1 MPYNLAR
8 RPGMPLNLAKC
19 LVMPYNL
26 PVGGQYWCEVLRLIL
41 WSGSS
46 WSWSLQPTSLLYQQS
61 VVVSSGLVSLIRNQV
76 IANPFHQSAS
86 GIFLRSRNIDA
97 GN

>member
-26 PVGGQYWCEVLRLIL
+26 PVGGQCWCAR
-41 WSGSS
+41 SF
-46 WSWSLQPTSLLYQQS
+46 
-61 VVVSSGLVSLIRNQV
+61 VSSYGLVIMVLVESQTTL
-76 IANPFHQSAS
+76 PFIS
-86 GIFLRSRNIDA
+86 GPLW
-97 GN
+97 

>member
-26 PVGGQYWCEVLRLIL
+26 PVGGQYWCESAFI
-41 WSGSS
+41 SS
-46 WSWSLQPTSLLYQQS
+46 Y
-61 VVVSSGLVSLIRNQV
+61 GLVIMVLEPQPSL
-76 IANPFHQSAS
+76 PFIC
-86 GIFLRSRNIDA
+86 GPLW
-97 GN
+97 

>member
-41 WSGSS
+41 WSGHHG
-46 WSWSLQPTSLLYQQS
+46 LGAFQPTL
-61 VVVSSGLVSLIRNQV
+61 
-76 IANPFHQSAS
+76 PFISDP
-86 GIFLRSRNIDA
+86 LW
-97 GN
+97 

>member
-26 PVGGQYWCEVLRLIL
+26 PVGGQYWYKVLRLIL
-41 WSGSS
+41 WSGGHGISWNPRLSS
-46 WSWSLQPTSLLYQQS
+46 HLSAVRCGKQRASQPYS
-61 VVVSSGLVSLIRNQV
+61 
-76 IANPFHQSAS
+76 
-86 GIFLRSRNIDA
+86 
-97 GN
+97 

>member
-41 WSGSS
+41 WFSHHGLGGVSTY
-46 WSWSLQPTSLLYQQS
+46 PPFYQRS
-61 VVVSSGLVSLIRNQV
+61 VVVSSGLVSRTRQ
-76 IANPFHQSAS
+76 PS
-86 GIFLRSRNIDA
+86 GGDENSI
-97 GN
+97 

>member
-26 PVGGQYWCEVLRLIL
+26 PVGGQYWYKVLRLIL
-41 WSGSS
+41 WSGDHGIFGT
-46 WSWSLQPTSLLYQQS
+46 LAYPPIYLRS
-61 VVVSSGLVSLIRNQV
+61 VVVSNGLVSRTRRLMIV
-76 IANPFHQSAS
+76 
-86 GIFLRSRNIDA
+86 
-97 GN
+97 